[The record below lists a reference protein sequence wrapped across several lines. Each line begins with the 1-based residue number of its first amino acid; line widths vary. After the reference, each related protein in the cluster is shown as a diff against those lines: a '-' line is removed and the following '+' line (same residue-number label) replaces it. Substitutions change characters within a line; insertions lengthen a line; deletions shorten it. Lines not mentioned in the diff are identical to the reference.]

1 MDKNKMWGIIG
12 MGCTLLMFA
21 AQIVAG
27 IASSKQS
34 EAMLK
39 ETVSKE
45 VSDQLKAKAV

>member
-1 MDKNKMWGIIG
+1 MNTKTWGIIG
-12 MGCTLLMFA
+12 MVCTGLMFA

-45 VSDQLKAKAV
+45 VSDQLRAKAV